1 MIDRDARNRLSA
13 LIRQYLTD
21 GIKAFALD
29 EALDE
34 FRFSTDPGVQFV
46 ANNLWYHYDDCVDH
60 RIVAS
65 KPEWDYFQRLLLL
78 LESNST
84 VSTKR
89 HRQWSAPQIVAAIA
103 LAIYVFVAFQTG
115 IGPHLF
121 IFFAPLGLCSIAIS
135 YFRRY
140 TRGTEP
146 YDKYLVPFASIRD
159 LRIAYTAAPSFRKT
173 QYPKQL
179 AARRVRSPMF
189 SALIA
194 ALRYVMWAVLAP
206 IPLLAQCYPTTFT
219 FPRVKH
225 GVAQK

>member
-1 MIDRDARNRLSA
+1 MNFGFQLTRASSSSPIIFGITTTTA
-13 LIRQYLTD
+13 LTTESSRPSLN
-21 GIKAFALD
+21 GIIFNGYCFCLNPTP
-29 EALDE
+29 
-34 FRFSTDPGVQFV
+34 RFQQSDT
-46 ANNLWYHYDDCVDH
+46 A
-60 RIVAS
+60 
-65 KPEWDYFQRLLLL
+65 
-78 LESNST
+78 
-84 VSTKR
+84 
-89 HRQWSAPQIVAAIA
+89 QWSATQIVAAIA
-103 LAIYVFVAFQTG
+103 LAICVFVAFQTG